1 MSERESQATPHP
13 RTPDTVAR
21 SDSES
26 ASAARANCWLEEGLT
41 LKDSWS
47 LVERLYALPF

>member
-1 MSERESQATPHP
+1 MPELESPATPHP
-13 RTPDTVAR
+13 RTPDMVAR
-21 SDSES
+21 SDLES
-26 ASAARANCWLEEGLT
+26 ASAARASCWLEEGLT

>member
-13 RTPDTVAR
+13 STADMVAR

-26 ASAARANCWLEEGLT
+26 DLAARASSWLEEGRT